1 MIKISDFKL
10 RCWDFFFI
18 RRHTDYWR
26 SGFLHWAYLY
36 TVPNR
41 PVPILSINFN
51 CSNGISHSFNVTES
65 CKHKENNS
73 IRLYNQYSLGEEAYD
88 VKYIIYILHRLS
100 LNHILC
106 VVFLI
111 MFSHMYINIHSTEQ
125 RMSVIVRFV
134 VTVCEMCHQTL
145 LWHVAVYTMFVACVA
160 VHTMFVACHHTYYVC
175 SVSS

>member
-26 SGFLHWAYLY
+26 SGFLHSAYLY

-73 IRLYNQYSLGEEAYD
+73 IQLYNQYSLGEEAYD

-111 MFSHMYINIHSTEQ
+111 MFSHMYINIHSTE